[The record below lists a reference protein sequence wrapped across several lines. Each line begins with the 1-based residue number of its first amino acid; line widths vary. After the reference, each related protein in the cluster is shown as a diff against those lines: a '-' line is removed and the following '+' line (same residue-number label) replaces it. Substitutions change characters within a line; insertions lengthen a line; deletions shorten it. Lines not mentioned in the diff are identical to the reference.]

1 MSSHSDRF
9 PSPAGPSPDDDSG
22 ATPSADQSPD
32 AGERVLSEAEQRQLR
47 LDAIKRAIDEGVYDH
62 DDLFDRAL
70 RRMIDHD
77 DLADDSGE
85 SAGEM

>member
-22 ATPSADQSPD
+22 ATPPADQSSDADEAAIPPD
-32 AGERVLSEAEQRQLR
+32 EQRQLR

-62 DDLFDRAL
+62 EDLFDRAL
-70 RRMIDHD
+70 RRMINHE
-77 DLADDSGE
+77 DLADDSDSSE
-85 SAGEM
+85 QM